1 MIKVTSKTGVLRD
14 CKVIRPMD
22 EGQMIKIHYEDFD
35 EQYDEWIDETS
46 DRIDAKYRAKLNAYR

>member
-1 MIKVTSKTGVLRD
+1 MRD

-22 EGQMIKIHYEDFD
+22 EGQLIKIHYEGFD

-46 DRIDAKYRAKLNAYR
+46 DRIDAKYRAELNAYR